1 MFVNPDSHPNTPKN
15 LPRITARKLLA
26 ISITDIWKSLFGE
39 FVLVFDDG
47 EELVTNHK
55 ETIYSRYAWEFHNR
69 VFGTP
74 LLKKHHVGTI
84 LNGGRV
90 TMKTHLQLLNAALWS
105 AVDHITPN
113 YTPTELSYKRYELAE
128 LSYEITNR
136 MYNDMTENLEEYV
149 GTLSLLD
156 FHSIYMDP
164 DVQAAYANGTPN
176 DEWIHNIYSTIDWV
190 LRHKPEMQENPISK
204 VYRSSLVSDKQLMQ
218 CVGPRGYVTDID
230 QERFAFPV
238 TRGYYQGIR
247 SYYHYMVET
256 SSAARSLYS
265 AKGPLQ
271 DTEYFSR
278 KLQLMCMS
286 VENLHYGDCGTTRYL
301 RWPIKGK
308 SETNPRSD
316 LDVLE
321 GKYYVDDQGVMKVIT
336 PADRHLLGTTV
347 NIRSVIYCKHPDP
360 AGVCS
365 TCFGQMAEQIPPNSN
380 LGHVCC
386 THVTEKSS
394 QAVLSTKHLDVSTR
408 IDMVMIDPMWQKY
421 LRIGADG
428 NSYLFAD
435 ALKHVIKAGRVKIRF
450 PQEGAISLSD
460 IYVTDNIGTIV
471 ESRFTEFQNII
482 IDIDGEQYEVPVNH
496 EKRMAYF
503 TWDML
508 EYIKQVNYEVDD
520 DFGHYVVDMSG
531 WKNNKPFL
539 SLPMK
544 HFSMSDHSK
553 DIAQVLESSVKEV
566 AERDRMVDTAITL
579 IDLAT
584 LVNKKIS
591 VNLALLEITLYGA
604 MIRSASSYNYALPK
618 PHTESGLG
626 VMKYTILYRSLAA
639 YMAFEHH
646 AVAIYSPES
655 YVLQNRPE
663 HVMDAALMIK
673 EVYEGGYRN
682 NEQNVYVPGK
692 MDAMTKQSYVV

>member
-1 MFVNPDSHPNTPKN
+1 MQVTTGVNPINTAS

-26 ISITDIWKSLFGE
+26 LSIDDVWASLFGN
-39 FVLVFDDG
+39 FILIFDDG

-69 VFGTP
+69 YFGTP
-74 LLKKHHVGTI
+74 LLKKHHVSTI
-84 LNGGRV
+84 LGGGRV
-90 TMKTHLQLLNAALWS
+90 TMKTHLQLLNSVLWEAADYI
-105 AVDHITPN
+105 APN
-113 YTPTELSYKRYELAE
+113 YTPTQMSYKRYELAE

-136 MYNDMTENLEEYV
+136 MYNDLTINLEEYA
-149 GTLSLLD
+149 GTLSLAD
-156 FHSIYMDP
+156 FHSVFKDK
-164 DVQAAYANGTPN
+164 DVQEAYSVGIPN
-176 DEWIHNIYSTIDWV
+176 DEWITNIYSTIDNV
-190 LRHKPEMQENPISK
+190 LRRKREMFDNPLSK

-218 CVGPRGYVTDID
+218 CIGPRGYVTDID

-247 SYYHYMVET
+247 SYYQYMVET

-301 RWPIKGK
+301 KWPVKGK

-321 GKYYVDDQGVMKVIT
+321 GKHYLDENGLLKTIT
-336 PADRHLLGTTV
+336 PSDKHLLGSTV
-347 NIRSVIYCKHPDP
+347 HIRSVIYCKHPDP

-365 TCFGQMAEQIPPNSN
+365 TCFGQMSEQIPPNSN
-380 LGHVCC
+380 LGHICC

-394 QAVLSTKHLDVSTR
+394 QAVLSTKHLDVSAR
-408 IDMVMIDPMWQKY
+408 IDMVMIDNMWQKY
-421 LRIGADG
+421 LRVGVDG

-435 ALKHVIKAGRVKIRF
+435 AIKHILKTGRIKIRF

-471 ESRFTEFQNII
+471 ESRFTEFQNITI
-482 IDIDGEQYEVPVNH
+482 QIDNEQYEIPVNH

-508 EYIKQVNYEVDD
+508 EYIKQVGFDVDD
-520 DFGHYVVDMSG
+520 EFGHYVVDMKD
-531 WKNNKPFL
+531 WKNTKPFL

-553 DIAQVLESSVKEV
+553 DIAQVLESSVKDV
-566 AERDRMVDTAITL
+566 AERDRMVDPATTL
-579 IDLAT
+579 VDLAT

-646 AVAIYSPES
+646 AVAVYSPES
-655 YVLQNRPE
+655 YVLDNRPE
-663 HVMDAALMIK
+663 HVMDAAIMIK
-673 EVYEGGYRN
+673 DVIAGGYRN
-682 NEQNVYVPGK
+682 NEQNTYVPGK
-692 MDAMTKQSYVV
+692 MDAMIKPSYSV